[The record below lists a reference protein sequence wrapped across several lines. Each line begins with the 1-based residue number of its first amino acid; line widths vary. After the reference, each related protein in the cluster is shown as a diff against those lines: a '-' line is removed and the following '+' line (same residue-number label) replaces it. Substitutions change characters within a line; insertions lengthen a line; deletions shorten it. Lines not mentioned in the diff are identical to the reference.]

1 MTDSTTRYLA
11 TFLGASDL
19 AGLRVVQDSR
29 LGEGLSEPPE
39 GFVRRGGV
47 QSGMRV
53 WMGDDTVIW
62 RLVDIRWLF
71 EDPREAAA
79 FHREQ
84 VDVNSEGAPPVVGA
98 PIIGK
103 ACMVFGGANPTPFMP
118 DMIMTAYSYVF
129 LVGPVL
135 VKLFA
140 AQSFTMPPSTLTP
153 EHLAP
158 LAARAHALIEGAF
171 PG

>member
-1 MTDSTTRYLA
+1 MSDTQPLFLS

-19 AGLRVVQDSR
+19 TGLHVVQDSR
-29 LGEGLSEPPE
+29 LGEGIAESAN
-39 GFVRRGGV
+39 GFARHGGV
-47 QSGMRV
+47 HSGLQV

-71 EDPREAAA
+71 EDPRGAAA

-84 VDVNSEGAPPVVGA
+84 VRVNSEGAPPVVGA
-98 PIIGK
+98 PIVGR
-103 ACMVFGGANPTPFMP
+103 ACMVFGGANPTPVMP
-118 DMIMTAYSYVF
+118 DMIMTAYNYVF

-140 AQSFTMPPSTLTP
+140 AQSFNLPPSTLTP

-158 LAARAHALIEGAF
+158 LAARAQTLIESAF
-171 PG
+171 P